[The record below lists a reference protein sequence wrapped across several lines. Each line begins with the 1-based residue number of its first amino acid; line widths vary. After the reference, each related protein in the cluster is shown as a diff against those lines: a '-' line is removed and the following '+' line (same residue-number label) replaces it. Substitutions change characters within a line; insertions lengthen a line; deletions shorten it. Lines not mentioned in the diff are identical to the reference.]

1 MRTCPENE
9 EKGASEALE
18 EVEMDKLGQG
28 VPGGLR
34 DYSLF
39 ES

>member
-1 MRTCPENE
+1 MRRRGHLRPW
-9 EKGASEALE
+9 K

-39 ES
+39 EC